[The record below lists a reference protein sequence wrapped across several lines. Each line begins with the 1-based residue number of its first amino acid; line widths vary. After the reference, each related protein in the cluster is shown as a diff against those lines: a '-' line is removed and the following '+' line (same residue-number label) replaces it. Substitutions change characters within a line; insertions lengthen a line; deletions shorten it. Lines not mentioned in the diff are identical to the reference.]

1 MPQGKTPQLARISLA
16 KRPARERR
24 NSDRSPASLRVIAF
38 SRGESHTATLVEI
51 GAGGARLQSQW
62 EPNPTDPVTLS
73 MHSSTGPQNMRGRI
87 LRVTPGES
95 RAGTPTTVVLKFV
108 P

>member
-1 MPQGKTPQLARISLA
+1 MSQGKIPQLARISLA
-16 KRPARERR
+16 QRPAHERR
-24 NSDRSPASLRVIAF
+24 DSDRSPASLRVIAF
-38 SRGESHTATLVEI
+38 SRGQSHAATLVEI
-51 GAGGARLQSQW
+51 GAGGAKLQSQW

-73 MHSSTGPQNMRGRI
+73 MLGPSGPQNMRGRI

-95 RAGTPTTVVLKFV
+95 RAGIPTTVVLKFV